1 MRAPARLTHEQGGLR
16 AKQKMV
22 VVSAIVVA
30 GSTSVIATEVSQ
42 YASARAA

>member
-1 MRAPARLTHEQGGLR
+1 MHAPARLTHEQGGLH

-22 VVSAIVVA
+22 VVSVTVVV

-42 YASARAA
+42 YTSARAA